1 MTIAEDKLRKIASK
15 ETSKWVENAQWRV
28 ANENWLDKSAG
39 IALMIL
45 RNIREKGITQ
55 KELAEKLKISPQ
67 QISKI
72 LKGHENLTLET
83 ISKIEIALGITLIS
97 VPSIHPPAELGKT
110 G

>member
-1 MTIAEDKLRKIASK
+1 MTIAEDKLKKIASK
-15 ETSKWVENAQWRV
+15 ETSKWVENARWRV
-28 ANENWLDKSAG
+28 ANESWLDKSAG

-55 KELAEKLKISPQ
+55 KELAERLKISPQ

-83 ISKIEIALGITLIS
+83 ISKIEIVLGITLIT
-97 VPSIHPPAELGKT
+97 VPSIHPPTQLGKT